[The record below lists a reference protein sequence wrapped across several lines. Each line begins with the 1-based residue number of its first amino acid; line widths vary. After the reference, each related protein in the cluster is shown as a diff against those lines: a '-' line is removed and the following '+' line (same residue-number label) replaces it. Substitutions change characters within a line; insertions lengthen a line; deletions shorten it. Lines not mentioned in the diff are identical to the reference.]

1 MIHQEGSPHK
11 CDVCKK
17 VFNQRSNLKTHM
29 RTHTDE
35 KPYMC
40 KYDDCGKEFRRNCD
54 LRRHNLT
61 HSELISGAGAAAADL
76 EQISASEQVGD
87 AQLAGSLATNLSTQP
102 KSHLFAH
109 TNQEA
114 QYLQADHLKRLRDT
128 SSSSSSSSST
138 STSCSISMDDDELSV
153 ADELELESR
162 FQLEPLKMQ
171 QVRRHAN
178 EHQDEEDNEDEEE
191 VYPD

>member
-40 KYDDCGKEFRRNCD
+40 KYEDCGKEFRRNCD

-61 HSELISGAGAAAADL
+61 HQVEH
-76 EQISASEQVGD
+76 EQQQ
-87 AQLAGSLATNLSTQP
+87 QLLTPTNLSLT
-102 KSHLFAH
+102 KSTT
-109 TNQEA
+109 TNSSNLSEA
-114 QYLQADHLKRLRDT
+114 QFNSSTISMMRPLHAMSPSG
-128 SSSSSSSSST
+128 SSSSSASFDDDARSDHEQVEV
-138 STSCSISMDDDELSV
+138 DDDE
-153 ADELELESR
+153 
-162 FQLEPLKMQ
+162 
-171 QVRRHAN
+171 
-178 EHQDEEDNEDEEE
+178 EEDLIDEDDQDDEQLQ

>member
-61 HSELISGAGAAAADL
+61 HLDEQQQQQLGGGAPVAGAAPEQAAAANL
-76 EQISASEQVGD
+76 SLSCAERRLSAQSSASSSPAATPRPGCARDLLDSDDNQDDLDQFEPNSDSEQEC
-87 AQLAGSLATNLSTQP
+87 AQLAPQ
-102 KSHLFAH
+102 
-109 TNQEA
+109 
-114 QYLQADHLKRLRDT
+114 LRGH
-128 SSSSSSSSST
+128 
-138 STSCSISMDDDELSV
+138 
-153 ADELELESR
+153 
-162 FQLEPLKMQ
+162 F
-171 QVRRHAN
+171 
-178 EHQDEEDNEDEEE
+178 HQH
-191 VYPD
+191 